1 MPPVDALAEKL
12 ETLLLQGALPAS
24 RLSRGDRTRLQAL
37 FDAGVL
43 QQERSGAGLRVV
55 VQQPVALRA
64 FAEKTYPSGL
74 RGTGDGLPARA
85 RAVAR
90 LRDSKKG
97 QGRCP
102 VTVLLRGFDGC
113 RLTAGSTTLAV
124 ADWTALAGVAA
135 VGLDRIGN
143 WGFSGTLALVEN
155 LELFWHIEQIVPTV
169 ELALYAE
176 GRLTQRILRWLT
188 SPSMQ
193 RARVIHFGD
202 FDPVGLDE
210 YLRLKQ
216 ACPERSALYRP
227 DNLEDLFRKY
237 SKPRLL
243 TDNTA
248 IMNRLRKVDDPE
260 VSSIVEV
267 IDRFGGGL
275 EQEALLIEGFTL
287 PHD

>member
-24 RLSRGDRTRLQAL
+24 RLGRGDRTRLQAL

-43 QQERSGAGLRVV
+43 QQVRSGAGLRVV
-55 VQQPVALRA
+55 VQQPATLRA

-74 RGTGDGLPARA
+74 RCEGDALPARA
-85 RAVAR
+85 RAVAQ

-97 QGRCP
+97 KGRCP
-102 VTVLLRGFDGC
+102 ATVLLRGFGGC
-113 RLTAGSTTLAV
+113 RLAADSTTLAV
-124 ADWTALAGVAA
+124 ADWTAQAGVAA
-135 VGLDRIGN
+135 VALDRIVH
-143 WGFSGTLALVEN
+143 WGFSGTLAIVEN
-155 LELFWHIEQIVPTV
+155 LELFWNIEQISPEV
-169 ELALYAE
+169 ELALYAQ
-176 GRLTQRILRWLT
+176 GRLTQRLLKWLA

-193 RARVIHFGD
+193 SARVMHFGD

-260 VSSIVEV
+260 VSSIVKL

-275 EQEALLIEGFTL
+275 EQEALLIEKFT
-287 PHD
+287 